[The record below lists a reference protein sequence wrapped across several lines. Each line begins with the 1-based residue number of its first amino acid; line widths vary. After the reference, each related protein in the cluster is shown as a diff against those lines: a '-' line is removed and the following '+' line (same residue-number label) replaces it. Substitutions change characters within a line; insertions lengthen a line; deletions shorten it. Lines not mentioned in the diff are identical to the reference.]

1 MGRAH
6 REPSDG
12 MSSRDWY
19 PNDDLSVCLILL
31 PTLQDLDTN
40 AESPI
45 TAIASDSGSSSTFL
59 ASFAD
64 GVVKI
69 FDRRYEE
76 DDAVVRS
83 YHQHTSWVQNVKW
96 HPTLAEQFL
105 TGRYETTVALAAHS
119 SLGTDVP

>member
-1 MGRAH
+1 
-6 REPSDG
+6 
-12 MSSRDWY
+12 MSFRDWY
-19 PNDDLSVCLILL
+19 PHDDLSVCLILS

-83 YHQHTSWVQNVKW
+83 YHQHTSWIQNVKW

-105 TGRYETTVALAAHS
+105 TGRYETDFAAHS
-119 SLGTDVP
+119 